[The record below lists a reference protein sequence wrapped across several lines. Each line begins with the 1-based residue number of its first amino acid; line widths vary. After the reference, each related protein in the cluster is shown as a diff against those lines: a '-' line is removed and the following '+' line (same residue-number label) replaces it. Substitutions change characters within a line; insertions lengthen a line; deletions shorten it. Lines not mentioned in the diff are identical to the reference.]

1 MNQANQRRK
10 AMSEQPRPERQPY
23 EQSFYPAVPA
33 RFTKVMRTN
42 LLWQLFRFVILNIKM
57 LRMVRKH

>member
-1 MNQANQRRK
+1 
-10 AMSEQPRPERQPY
+10 MSEQPRPERQPY

>member
-1 MNQANQRRK
+1 
-10 AMSEQPRPERQPY
+10 MSEQPQPERQPY
-23 EQSFYPAVPA
+23 EQSFYPAVPT
-33 RFTKVMRTN
+33 RFTKAMRTN

>member
-1 MNQANQRRK
+1 MTEPSK
-10 AMSEQPRPERQPY
+10 PERQPY
-23 EQSFYPAVPA
+23 EQTFYPPTPTA
-33 RFTKVMRTN
+33 FTKRMRTN